1 MKILFIRH
9 GQTQYNFDRRW
20 SGSTD
25 IDVCENGINL
35 LKQRKNLFDKY
46 RNNIQK
52 LYASPMKRCI
62 QTSNVYFPEKD
73 IIKIEELRE
82 RDFGYWEGKS
92 YEEVQSTKEYAEFAR
107 SEWHSNVPEGE
118 DYNYFF
124 DRITKGYK
132 KIVDDMIENNLE
144 CTAIVSHGGVTMG
157 IMSLFEKQK
166 LKMYD
171 YAISNGECFLTS
183 IDKEYSI
190 SIIEK
195 F

>member
-9 GQTQYNFDRRW
+9 GQTEYNLKRRW

-35 LKQRKNLFDKY
+35 LKQRINLFDKY
-46 RNNIQK
+46 RDNIQK
-52 LYASPMKRCI
+52 LYSSPMKRCI
-62 QTSNVYFPEKD
+62 QTSNIYFPKKS

-82 RDFGYWEGKS
+82 RDFGDWEGKS
-92 YEEVQSTKEYAEFAR
+92 YEEVHSTKEFEIFAK
-107 SEWHSNVPEGE
+107 SEWHSNTPNGE

-124 DRITKGYK
+124 DRIKTGYK
-132 KIVDDMIENNLE
+132 KIVDDMIENKLE
-144 CTAIVSHGGVTMG
+144 CVALVSHGGVTMG
-157 IMSLFEKQK
+157 ILSLFEKQK

-171 YAISNGECFLTS
+171 YAISNGECFLTN
-183 IDKEYSI
+183 IDKDYSI